1 MFQIMKQYW
10 WLVLLRGL
18 AALAFG
24 VLTLFNP
31 GVTAV
36 ALVLYF
42 GIYAIIN
49 GGINLGLALFG
60 GSQEHHRFM
69 LGVQGVL
76 GVVLGVVVI
85 TWPGISMLSL
95 LAVIIAYAFITGIL
109 EVVAAFQVRDVW
121 LGLSGLISILFGL
134 YALRFPGDGALA
146 VVLVIGVYAILAG
159 VALIITSFQ
168 VRKLG
173 KALSPSAA

>member
-1 MFQIMKQYW
+1 MFQTMKQYW

-18 AALAFG
+18 VGVAFG
-24 VLTLFNP
+24 VLALFNP
-31 GVTAV
+31 AVTAV

-42 GIYAIIN
+42 GVYAIVT

-60 GSQEHHRFM
+60 GSQQPHRLM
-69 LGVQGVL
+69 LAVQGVL
-76 GVVLGVVVI
+76 SALLGVVVL
-85 TWPGISMLSL
+85 TWPGISMISL
-95 LAVIIAYAFITGIL
+95 LAVIIAYAFVSGVIEI
-109 EVVAAFQVRDVW
+109 VAAFQFRDVW
-121 LGLSGLISILFGL
+121 VGLSGLVSILFGV

-159 VALIITSFQ
+159 VMLIIASFQ

-173 KALSPSAA
+173 NALSTSAA